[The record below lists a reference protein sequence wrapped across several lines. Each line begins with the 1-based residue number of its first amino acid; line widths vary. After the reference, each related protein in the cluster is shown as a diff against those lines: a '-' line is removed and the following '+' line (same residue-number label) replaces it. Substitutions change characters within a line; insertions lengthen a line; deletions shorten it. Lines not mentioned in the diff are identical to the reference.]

1 MVGTR
6 DFHGLSVSE
15 VVMPIVLSVCRHCQ
29 GDPSA
34 FGHQSARG
42 TISVLL
48 VQAPPEHHARD
59 VRGEGGLGCRRAG
72 EARWV

>member
-15 VVMPIVLSVCRHCQ
+15 VAMPIALPVRRLRS
-29 GDPSA
+29 GDPGA
-34 FGHQSARG
+34 FGLQSARR

-48 VQAPPEHHARD
+48 AHGPPEHHARD

-72 EARWV
+72 EA

>member
-1 MVGTR
+1 MVGSR

-15 VVMPIVLSVCRHCQ
+15 VAMSIALPVRRHRP
-29 GDPSA
+29 GDPGA
-34 FGHQSARG
+34 FGRQSARG

-48 VQAPPEHHARD
+48 AHGPPEHHARD
-59 VRGEGGLGCRRAG
+59 VRGEGGRGRRRTG